1 MKIKK
6 VQKQENFHDQ
16 PKSQNPTYCFFF
28 LAELTVSKINALLI
42 IIQSLL
48 APYLLLL
55 HKKVYFYNIVM
66 ACLTFY

>member
-6 VQKQENFHDQ
+6 YGNKKWSLNLKILHTA
-16 PKSQNPTYCFFF
+16 SFF
-28 LAELTVSKINALLI
+28 TVSEINALLNI
-42 IIQSLL
+42 LQSLL
-48 APYLLLL
+48 ALYQLLL